1 MKALHLLLIILT
13 FTVTLSAEERYLK
26 VGAKLM
32 TMVTSSLFAKEHIRV
47 FTNDIHYIKV
57 FQTMAQTSLVE
68 SCEEADF
75 VVLNDKPISDPV
87 CKERPAFVTKYQL
100 LDEYD
105 NAVGALFWTKGR
117 PQLLFV
123 LSRLNTYSVTLP
135 DNFNPYITSDY

>member
-1 MKALHLLLIILT
+1 MAQ
-13 FTVTLSAEERYLK
+13 ERYLE

-32 TMVTSSLFAKEHIRV
+32 TMVTSGIFAKDHIRV
-47 FTNDIHYIKV
+47 FTNDAHYKQI
-57 FQTMAQTSLVE
+57 FENMTQTTLVD

-75 VVLNDKPISDPV
+75 VVLNDETINDPM

-123 LSRLNTYSVTLP
+123 LSRLNSYSVTLP
-135 DNFNPYITSDY
+135 DTFGHYITSDY